1 MSADSPLTDMM
12 LQLCKLPGVGPKS
25 AQRMAFHLLS
35 LPTSEVEVFSN
46 VIASVR
52 QSIRYCHDCFYLTN
66 DDRCSICLSPK
77 RQNGQLCV
85 VAEPRDV
92 ASMER
97 SGGYQGVYHVLGGLI
112 SPLDGRNPD
121 MLRLPE
127 LRQRLQ
133 SGAYS
138 ELVLAIN
145 PTIEGEATIHY
156 ILNLLSPFTLPITRL
171 ASGLPIGADLDYADE
186 LTLNR
191 AFLERVVLK

>member
-1 MSADSPLTDMM
+1 MTSDSPLNDMM
-12 LQLCKLPGVGPKS
+12 TQLCKLPGVGPKS

-35 LPTSEVEVFSN
+35 LPVSEVEGFST
-46 VIASVR
+46 VISSVR
-52 QSIRYCHDCFYLTN
+52 QSIRYCVDCFYLTHLE
-66 DDRCSICLSPK
+66 RCSICSSPK

-133 SGAYS
+133 TGLFS

-156 ILNLLSPFTLPITRL
+156 ILNLLLPFSLPITRL

>member
-1 MSADSPLTDMM
+1 
-12 LQLCKLPGVGPKS
+12 
-25 AQRMAFHLLS
+25 
-35 LPTSEVEVFSN
+35 
-46 VIASVR
+46 
-52 QSIRYCHDCFYLTN
+52 
-66 DDRCSICLSPK
+66 
-77 RQNGQLCV
+77 
-85 VAEPRDV
+85 
-92 ASMER
+92 MER